1 MSLDPAIPDAELEA
15 MIQQRRI
22 EMAALDELL
31 RARRLIID
39 LTDQL
44 DVLAVDLDPM
54 RLRVELKKIAADM
67 RFWNAPIAFGPT
79 HWIARPQEPSS

>member
-1 MSLDPAIPDAELEA
+1 MSLDPSIPDAELET

-39 LTDQL
+39 LADQL

-54 RLRVELKKIAADM
+54 RLRGELKKIAADM
-67 RFWNAPIAFGPT
+67 RLWNAPIAFGPM
-79 HWIARPQEPSS
+79 HWIGRPQEQSS